1 MEYKRFNE
9 VLETTVNKCIDTLS
23 IKSNEYATEDRL
35 HNFKVAAEIQ
45 NCTPITA
52 LAGMMAKH
60 TVSVY
65 DLIQRQENGF
75 VVSREMWDE
84 KIGDS
89 INYLI
94 LLSALVQEKFDED
107 AHTEWVER
115 FENNTPTL
123 GEKLDREYTPDSSVD
138 LHYVDEHKPYTVKF
152 FAGLVSDIPDRYRKL
167 KCAKAVATVPNMII
181 VEYDKY
187 LITPDSEE

>member
-1 MEYKRFNE
+1 MKYGRFNE
-9 VLETTVNKCIDTLS
+9 VLETTIQKCVDTLGV
-23 IKSNEYATEDRL
+23 KADEYATEDRL

-65 DLIQRQENGF
+65 DLIQKQEQGY

-94 LLSALVQEKFDED
+94 LLSALVQERFDD
-107 AHTEWVER
+107 AEYEA
-115 FENNTPTL
+115 NIPT
-123 GEKLDREYTPDSSVD
+123 DSDADV
-138 LHYVDEHKPYTVKF
+138 
-152 FAGLVSDIPDRYRKL
+152 AGL
-167 KCAKAVATVPNMII
+167 KAYIKKE
-181 VEYDKY
+181 VEEQKAISKN
-187 LITPDSEE
+187 LDSEIVADDYKTGYEHGKNAGASEIARTVSLYLGCGDTE

>member
-1 MEYKRFNE
+1 MKYDRFNE
-9 VLETTVNKCIDTLS
+9 VLETTIKKCVDTLGV
-23 IKSNEYATEDRL
+23 KADEYATEDRL

-65 DLIQRQENGF
+65 DLIQKQEQGY

-94 LLSALVQEKFDED
+94 LLSALVQERFDEETQSSD
-107 AHTEWVER
+107 ECGTLKRPV
-115 FENNTPTL
+115 FEGSVNPD
-123 GEKLDREYTPDSSVD
+123 KMEYS
-138 LHYVDEHKPYTVKF
+138 F
-152 FAGLVSDIPDRYRKL
+152 G
-167 KCAKAVATVPNMII
+167 
-181 VEYDKY
+181 
-187 LITPDSEE
+187 